1 MAKFIVMLRLSI
13 ALFLLSL
20 SGACVASET
29 GRADRE
35 PPPSQSGAAADSA
48 AKRVEA
54 ADTAPKPLPLM
65 PRPQVVRGL
74 YVNRWAALGERMGQ
88 LIDVAKR
95 TEVNALVIDVKD
107 DRGFLLYRSEVPLAR
122 EIGADTNRPM
132 SAKRLRAILD
142 TMRAHQIFPIARIVV
157 AKDPLLAQ
165 AKTEWAVKRKS
176 DGAPWLDKNGR
187 PWLDPHH
194 REVWAYAGDIGE
206 EAIGLG
212 FGEVQFDYVRF
223 PDEPRLIR
231 EAVFPLAQGR
241 VRARVIREQLGYLR
255 GRFAARKV
263 PMAIDVFGLT
273 ATDST
278 DMGIGQQWEQFVDQA
293 DVVLPMTYPSHYA
306 PGTYGLENPNA
317 HPYAVLDHSLRDAK
331 RRSAGVQ
338 SAGQLVPWYQDFT
351 LGPPRYGAE
360 HVRAQIQAGYDNGVR
375 GWMLWNPG
383 SRYTTAALRPEILD
397 EAQER
402 KRAAAEPSSRSDS
415 TRTTKPAASR

>member
-1 MAKFIVMLRLSI
+1 MRGLAFILT
-13 ALFLLSL
+13 LLGL
-20 SGACVASET
+20 SGSCVASET
-29 GRADRE
+29 ARGDRE
-35 PPPSQSGAAADSA
+35 QPTSGVGSTAPDSGARSA
-48 AKRVEA
+48 AA
-54 ADTAPKPLPLM
+54 TDSSPAPLPLVA
-65 PRPQVVRGL
+65 RPEVVRGL
-74 YVNRWAALGERMGQ
+74 YVNRWAALGDRMWQ

-107 DRGFLLYRSEVPLAR
+107 DRGFLLYRSGVPLAR

-132 SAKRLRAILD
+132 SAKRLRAIID
-142 TMRAHQIFPIARIVV
+142 TMRAHDIFPIARIVV

-165 AKTEWAVKRKS
+165 AKSEWAVKRKS
-176 DGAPWLDKNGR
+176 DGAPWIDKNGH

-194 REVWAYAGDIGE
+194 REIWAYAGDIGD
-206 EAIGLG
+206 EAIALG

-231 EAVFPLAQGR
+231 EADFSLGQGR
-241 VRARVIREQLGYLR
+241 VRAQVIREQLGYLR
-255 GRFAARKV
+255 ARFATHKV

-278 DMGIGQQWEQFVDQA
+278 DMGIGQKWEQFVDQA

-306 PGTYGLENPNA
+306 PGTYGLGNPNA
-317 HPYAVLDHSLRDAK
+317 HPYAVLDHSLRDAR
-331 RRSAGVQ
+331 RRSAGI
-338 SAGQLVPWYQDFT
+338 SGAGQLVPWYQDFT

-360 HVRAQIQAGYDNGVR
+360 HVRAQMQAGYDNGVR

-383 SRYTTAALRPEILD
+383 SRYTTEALRPEILS

-402 KRAAAEPSSRSDS
+402 KRAPQPERPARADSARSRTPGDS
-415 TRTTKPAASR
+415 TR

>member
-1 MAKFIVMLRLSI
+1 MRELVVGVTLL
-13 ALFLLSL
+13 ALNV
-20 SGACVASET
+20 GCMASET
-29 GRADRE
+29 GRGERE
-35 PPPSQSGAAADSA
+35 QPTTQAVATGAASRA
-48 AKRVEA
+48 AT
-54 ADTAPKPLPLM
+54 DTGPKPLPLV
-65 PRPQVVRGL
+65 PRPEVVRGL

-107 DRGFLLYRSEVPLAR
+107 DRGFLLYRSSVPLAR
-122 EIGADTNRPM
+122 AIGADTNRPM

-142 TMRAHQIFPIARIVV
+142 TMRAHEIFPIARIVV

-176 DGAPWLDKNGR
+176 DGTPWLDKNGR

-194 REVWAYAGDIGE
+194 REIWTYAGDIGD
-206 EAIGLG
+206 EAIALG

-223 PDEPRLIR
+223 PDEPQLIR
-231 EAVFPLAQGR
+231 EATFPLAQGR
-241 VRARVIREQLGYLR
+241 VRARVIREQLGYLH
-255 GRFAARKV
+255 GRYKAKKA

-293 DVVLPMTYPSHYA
+293 DVILPMTYPSHYA
-306 PGTYGLENPNA
+306 PGTYGLANPNA
-317 HPYAVLDHSLRDAK
+317 RPYAVLDHSLRDAK
-331 RRSAGVQ
+331 RRSAGIPN
-338 SAGQLVPWYQDFT
+338 AGQLVPWYQDFT

-360 HVRAQIQAGYDNGVR
+360 QVRAQIQAGYDNGVR

-383 SRYTTAALRPEILD
+383 SRYTIGALRPAILN
-397 EAQER
+397 EAEER
-402 KRAAAEPSSRSDS
+402 KRPPEPVRAARTDSGRTQASSAQPPR
-415 TRTTKPAASR
+415 P

>member
-1 MAKFIVMLRLSI
+1 MRGLAFILT
-13 ALFLLSL
+13 LLAL
-20 SGACVASET
+20 SGSCVASET
-29 GRADRE
+29 ARGDRE
-35 PPPSQSGAAADSA
+35 QPTSGVGSTAPDSGGRSA
-48 AKRVEA
+48 ASRDSSPA
-54 ADTAPKPLPLM
+54 PLPLVA
-65 PRPQVVRGL
+65 RPEVVRGL
-74 YVNRWAALGERMGQ
+74 YVNRWAALGDRMWQ

-107 DRGFLLYRSEVPLAR
+107 DRGFLLYRSGVPLAR

-132 SAKRLRAILD
+132 SAKRLRAIID
-142 TMRAHQIFPIARIVV
+142 PMRAHDIFPIARIVV

-165 AKTEWAVKRKS
+165 AKSGWAVKRKS
-176 DGAPWLDKNGR
+176 DGAPWLDKNGHA
-187 PWLDPHH
+187 WLDPHH
-194 REVWAYAGDIGE
+194 REIWAYAGDIGD
-206 EAIGLG
+206 EAIALG

-231 EAVFPLAQGR
+231 EATFPLAQGR
-241 VRARVIREQLGYLR
+241 VRAQVIREQLGYLR

-278 DMGIGQQWEQFVDQA
+278 DMGIGQKWEQFVDQA

-306 PGTYGLENPNA
+306 PGTYGLGNPNA
-317 HPYAVLDHSLRDAK
+317 HPYAVLDHSLRDAR
-331 RRSAGVQ
+331 RRSAGIPG
-338 SAGQLVPWYQDFT
+338 AGQLVPWYQDFT

-360 HVRAQIQAGYDNGVR
+360 HVRAQMQAGYDNGVR

-383 SRYTTAALRPEILD
+383 SRYTVGALRPEILG

-402 KRAAAEPSSRSDS
+402 KRPERPARPDSARSPTRGDS
-415 TRTTKPAASR
+415 TR

>member
-1 MAKFIVMLRLSI
+1 
-13 ALFLLSL
+13 
-20 SGACVASET
+20 
-29 GRADRE
+29 
-35 PPPSQSGAAADSA
+35 
-48 AKRVEA
+48 
-54 ADTAPKPLPLM
+54 
-65 PRPQVVRGL
+65 VVRGL
-74 YVNRWAALGERMGQ
+74 YVNRWAALGERMWQ

-107 DRGFLLYRSEVPLAR
+107 DRGFLLYRSGVPLAR
-122 EIGADTNRPM
+122 AIGADTNRPM

-142 TMRAHQIFPIARIVV
+142 TMRAHEIFPIARIVV

-165 AKTEWAVKRKS
+165 AKTEWSVTRRS
-176 DGAPWLDKNGR
+176 DGAPWIDKNGR

-241 VRARVIREQLGYLR
+241 VRASVIREQLGYLR
-255 GRFAARKV
+255 GRFASRKV

-278 DMGIGQQWEQFVDQA
+278 DMGIGQKWEQFVDQA

-306 PGTYGLENPNA
+306 PGTYGLGNPNA

-331 RRSAGVQ
+331 RRSATISG
-338 SAGQLVPWYQDFT
+338 AGQLVPWYQDFT

-383 SRYTTAALRPEILD
+383 SRYTTAALRPEIL
-397 EAQER
+397 EESQER
-402 KRAAAEPSSRSDS
+402 KRVAEPEPPSRADGARASTPNDSSR
-415 TRTTKPAASR
+415 

>member
-1 MAKFIVMLRLSI
+1 MRDLVIGMA
-13 ALFLLSL
+13 FLAL
-20 SGACVASET
+20 SGSCVASET
-29 GRADRE
+29 ARGERE
-35 PPPSQSGAAADSA
+35 QPATPSVVTVATRHEQ
-48 AKRVEA
+48 RVA
-54 ADTAPKPLPLM
+54 SPDTTPAPLPLV
-65 PRPQVVRGL
+65 PRPEIVRGL
-74 YVNRWAALGERMGQ
+74 YVNRWAALGDRMWQ

-107 DRGFLLYRSEVPLAR
+107 DRGFLLYRSSVPLAR
-122 EIGADTNRPM
+122 AIGADTNRPM

-142 TMRAHQIFPIARIVV
+142 TMRVHRIFPIARIVV

-165 AKTEWAVKRKS
+165 SKMEWAVKRKS
-176 DGAPWLDKNGR
+176 DGSPWLDKNGR

-194 REVWAYAGDIGE
+194 REIWSYAGDIGD
-206 EAIGLG
+206 EAIALG

-231 EAVFPLAQGR
+231 EATFPLAQGR

-255 GRFAARKV
+255 DRFAPRKV

-278 DMGIGQQWEQFVDQA
+278 DMGIGQKWEEFVDRA

-306 PGTYGLENPNA
+306 PGTYGLGNPNA

-331 RRSAGVQ
+331 RRSAGIAA
-338 SAGQLVPWYQDFT
+338 AGQLVPWYQDFT
-351 LGPPRYGAE
+351 LGPPRYGAD

-375 GWMLWNPG
+375 SWMLWNPG
-383 SRYTTAALRPEILD
+383 SRYTLAALRP
-397 EAQER
+397 AP
-402 KRAAAEPSSRSDS
+402 AETAR
-415 TRTTKPAASR
+415 